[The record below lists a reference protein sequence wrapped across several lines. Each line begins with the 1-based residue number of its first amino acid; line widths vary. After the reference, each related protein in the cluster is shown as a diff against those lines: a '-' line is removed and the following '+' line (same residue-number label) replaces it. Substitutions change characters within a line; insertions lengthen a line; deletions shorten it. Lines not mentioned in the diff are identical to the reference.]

1 MPNQFTTRRVEIYLH
16 FEVGGKVHFR
26 PNGER
31 EWRKAEVLPRS
42 HQVEDEHGLAYWR
55 NRRHIITAPN
65 DLFMIP
71 RPSGPPTGSQPWDPP
86 PASSLTLTPE
96 GQVPSPLK
104 LTDTNRN
111 RFKHTHFNQIW
122 ATKSTGNSDSVN
134 PARGKYCN
142 FERVGTL
149 RHRGPW
155 LFYLCAPKTNASC
168 VETFGMFFQCQVFLG
183 FGLCF
188 D

>member
-1 MPNQFTTRRVEIYLH
+1 MIEFCQRFTSDSIMPNQFTTRRVEIYLH

-42 HQVEDEHGLAYWR
+42 HLVENEHGLAYWR

-65 DLFMIP
+65 NLSMIP
-71 RPSGPPTGSQPWDPP
+71 RPSGPPTSSQPWDPP
-86 PASSLTLTPE
+86 VSSLTLTPE

-104 LTDTNRN
+104 LTETNRN

-122 ATKSTGNSDSVN
+122 ATNQQVTATRWILLEGNV
-134 PARGKYCN
+134 
-142 FERVGTL
+142 VTL
-149 RHRGPW
+149 NVWVP
-155 LFYLCAPKTNASC
+155 P
-168 VETFGMFFQCQVFLG
+168 
-183 FGLCF
+183 
-188 D
+188 